1 MLPFDH
7 VTRVKKLS
15 CDRCLKLIT
24 EYTVMLREKIL
35 ALSVLWGLL
44 RITSN
49 GGILLAAMAKY
60 ECQMLENKSS

>member
-1 MLPFDH
+1 
-7 VTRVKKLS
+7 
-15 CDRCLKLIT
+15 
-24 EYTVMLREKIL
+24 MLREKIL